1 MIRKNNYN
9 KNKKEDTYKINN
21 INNNFKK
28 VKKKNVNTRIS
39 AKRVVW
45 LLLVIILTF
54 VILIRKNFI
63 FANCKRQR
71 SKRERTIAINS

>member
-28 VKKKNVNTRIS
+28 VKNKNENTRIS
-39 AKRVVW
+39 AKRIVW
-45 LLLVIILTF
+45 FLLVIILIF
-54 VILIRKNFI
+54 VLLIR
-63 FANCKRQR
+63 
-71 SKRERTIAINS
+71 

>member
-39 AKRVVW
+39 AKRIVW
-45 LLLVIILTF
+45 FLLVIILIF
-54 VILIRKNFI
+54 VLLIRKNWI
-63 FANCKRQR
+63 SANCKG
-71 SKRERTIAINS
+71 

>member
-21 INNNFKK
+21 INNNINK

-54 VILIRKNFI
+54 AILIRKNFI
-63 FANCKRQR
+63 FTNYKG
-71 SKRERTIAINS
+71 

>member
-1 MIRKNNYN
+1 MIKKNNYN

-21 INNNFKK
+21 INNNINKA
-28 VKKKNVNTRIS
+28 KKKNVNTKIS

-63 FANCKRQR
+63 FTNYKG
-71 SKRERTIAINS
+71 

>member
-1 MIRKNNYN
+1 MIGENNYN

-39 AKRVVW
+39 AKRIVW
-45 LLLVIILTF
+45 FLLVIILIF
-54 VILIRKNFI
+54 VLLIRKNWI
-63 FANCKRQR
+63 FANCKG
-71 SKRERTIAINS
+71 

>member
-39 AKRVVW
+39 AKRIVW
-45 LLLVIILTF
+45 FLLVIILIF
-54 VILIRKNFI
+54 VLLIR
-63 FANCKRQR
+63 
-71 SKRERTIAINS
+71 